1 MEKIHVYLN
10 IKEKYIPTDF
20 KYIQIY
26 NKRIN
31 DDHHRNNKIGC

>member
-26 NKRIN
+26 NKESMMIIIEII
-31 DDHHRNNKIGC
+31 K